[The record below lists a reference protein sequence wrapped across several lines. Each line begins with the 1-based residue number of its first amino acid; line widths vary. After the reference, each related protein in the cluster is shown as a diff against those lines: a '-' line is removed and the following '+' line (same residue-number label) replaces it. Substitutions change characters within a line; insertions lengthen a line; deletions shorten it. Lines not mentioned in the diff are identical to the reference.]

1 MPTEPLEVSTGEDL
15 LENLVVFEFR
25 SLVLSS
31 ADCTFT
37 GETIAIICLCLLRSW
52 R

>member
-15 LENLVVFEFR
+15 LEHPVVLEFR

-31 ADCTFT
+31 DCTFT
-37 GETIAIICLCLLRSW
+37 GETIAIICPCLLCSW